1 VARAFDVANAPVEG
15 ILAALRLEE
24 VPMALHRDIYW
35 VGRQWAVT
43 GFGIQAI
50 DQRLKGSF
58 DIDVSQLWD
67 EIAVE
72 RIRAL
77 AWLNAAD
84 FDKAIE
90 IARARYPE
98 PARKK
103 LPLVESVLKMIQ
115 PAAGEPQKVAP
126 PPPLVAEAAE
136 EAPVA
141 VTSLPL
147 RVDPLLAIRMERAP
161 AKFLSMWRVR

>member
-1 VARAFDVANAPVEG
+1 
-15 ILAALRLEE
+15 
-24 VPMALHRDIYW
+24 MALHRDIYW

-58 DIDVSQLWD
+58 DIDVSRLWD
-67 EIAVE
+67 ELAVE
-72 RIRAL
+72 HTRGL

-84 FDKAIE
+84 FDKALE
-90 IARARYPE
+90 MARARHPE

-115 PAAGEPQKVAP
+115 PAAPEVEKAA
-126 PPPLVAEAAE
+126 PPPLVAEVTKEPAA
-136 EAPVA
+136 A
-141 VTSLPL
+141 VPPPPL
-147 RVDPLLAIRMERAP
+147 RVDPLPALRMERAS
-161 AKFLSMWRVR
+161 AKFLQMWRVR

>member
-1 VARAFDVANAPVEG
+1 
-15 ILAALRLEE
+15 
-24 VPMALHRDIYW
+24 MALHRDIYW

-50 DQRLKGSF
+50 DQRLKGTF
-58 DIDVSQLWD
+58 DIEVSRVWD
-67 EIAVE
+67 EIVVE

-84 FDKAIE
+84 FDKAME
-90 IARARYPE
+90 IARARHPE
-98 PARKK
+98 PARKQ

-115 PAAGEPQKVAP
+115 PASAEAEAP
-126 PPPLVAEAAE
+126 VPSPRVAEAKVE
-136 EAPVA
+136 ETAA
-141 VTSLPL
+141 VPTPPL

>member
-1 VARAFDVANAPVEG
+1 
-15 ILAALRLEE
+15 
-24 VPMALHRDIYW
+24 MALHRDIYW

-58 DIDVSQLWD
+58 DIEVSRLWD
-67 EIAVE
+67 DIAVE
-72 RIRAL
+72 RTRAL

-98 PARKK
+98 PAHKK
-103 LPLVESVLKMIQ
+103 LPLVESVLRMMQ
-115 PAAGEPQKVAP
+115 PAGPEPQKVAP
-126 PPPLVAEAAE
+126 PPLTAEAAE
-136 EAPVA
+136 EEPAS
-141 VTSLPL
+141 VTPPPL
-147 RVDPLLAIRMERAP
+147 RVDPLPALRMEHAS
-161 AKFLSMWRVR
+161 AKFLQMWRVR

>member
-1 VARAFDVANAPVEG
+1 
-15 ILAALRLEE
+15 
-24 VPMALHRDIYW
+24 MALHRDIYW

-58 DIDVSQLWD
+58 DIEIARLWD
-67 EIAVE
+67 DIAVE
-72 RIRAL
+72 CTRAL

-84 FDKAIE
+84 FDKALE
-90 IARARYPE
+90 MARARHPE

-115 PAAGEPQKVAP
+115 PVASEPEKIAPAPLVVQAAEAAPAAVAP
-126 PPPLVAEAAE
+126 PPV
-136 EAPVA
+136 
-141 VTSLPL
+141 
-147 RVDPLLAIRMERAP
+147 RVDPVL
-161 AKFLSMWRVR
+161 

>member
-1 VARAFDVANAPVEG
+1 
-15 ILAALRLEE
+15 
-24 VPMALHRDIYW
+24 MALDRDIYW

-58 DIDVSQLWD
+58 DIEIARLWD

-72 RIRAL
+72 RTRAL

-98 PARKK
+98 PPREK

-115 PAAGEPQKVAP
+115 PATETEKPVVPPRVVAARVEKP
-126 PPPLVAEAAE
+126 
-136 EAPVA
+136 APVPP
-141 VTSLPL
+141 TPL
-147 RVDPLLAIRMERAP
+147 RVDPLLAIRMERAS
-161 AKFLSMWRVR
+161 AKFLQMWRVR

>member
-1 VARAFDVANAPVEG
+1 
-15 ILAALRLEE
+15 
-24 VPMALHRDIYW
+24 MALHRDIYW

-58 DIDVSQLWD
+58 DIEIARLWD
-67 EIAVE
+67 DIVVE
-72 RIRAL
+72 RTRAL

-84 FDKAIE
+84 FDKALE
-90 IARARYPE
+90 MARARHPE

-115 PAAGEPQKVAP
+115 PMASEPEKIAPAPLVVQPAEVAPAAVAP
-126 PPPLVAEAAE
+126 PPV
-136 EAPVA
+136 
-141 VTSLPL
+141 
-147 RVDPLLAIRMERAP
+147 RVDPLLALRMERAS
-161 AKFLSMWRVR
+161 AKFLQMWRVR

>member
-1 VARAFDVANAPVEG
+1 
-15 ILAALRLEE
+15 
-24 VPMALHRDIYW
+24 MALHRDIHW

-58 DIDVSQLWD
+58 DIEMSQLWD
-67 EIAVE
+67 DIAVE
-72 RIRAL
+72 RTRAL

-84 FDKAIE
+84 FDKALE
-90 IARARYPE
+90 IARARHPE

-115 PAAGEPQKVAP
+115 PAAPEPVKTAP
-126 PPPLVAEAAE
+126 APLVVKAAE
-136 EAPVA
+136 EEPPA
-141 VTSLPL
+141 VTPPPL
-147 RVDPLLAIRMERAP
+147 RVDPLLALRMERAS
-161 AKFLSMWRVR
+161 AKFLQMWRVR

>member
-1 VARAFDVANAPVEG
+1 
-15 ILAALRLEE
+15 
-24 VPMALHRDIYW
+24 MALHRDIYW

-58 DIDVSQLWD
+58 DIEVSRLWD

-72 RIRAL
+72 RTRAL

-98 PARKK
+98 PAGKK

-115 PAAGEPQKVAP
+115 PAVGEPQKVAP
-126 PPPLVAEAAE
+126 PPLAAKAVE
-136 EAPVA
+136 ETPVA
-141 VTSLPL
+141 VTSMPL

>member
-1 VARAFDVANAPVEG
+1 
-15 ILAALRLEE
+15 
-24 VPMALHRDIYW
+24 MALDRDIYW

-58 DIDVSQLWD
+58 DIEIARLWD

-72 RIRAL
+72 RTRAL

-84 FDKAIE
+84 FDKALE

-98 PARKK
+98 PPREK
-103 LPLVESVLKMIQ
+103 LPLVESVLKMIK
-115 PAAGEPQKVAP
+115 PAAATEAEKPVAP
-126 PPPLVAEAAE
+126 PRVVAARVEKP
-136 EAPVA
+136 APVPP
-141 VTSLPL
+141 TPL
-147 RVDPLLAIRMERAP
+147 RVDPLLAIRMERAS
-161 AKFLSMWRVR
+161 AKFLQMWRVR

>member
-1 VARAFDVANAPVEG
+1 
-15 ILAALRLEE
+15 
-24 VPMALHRDIYW
+24 MALHRDIYW

-58 DIDVSQLWD
+58 DIEVSRLWD

-72 RIRAL
+72 HTRAL

-115 PAAGEPQKVAP
+115 PAAPEPPKVA
-126 PPPLVAEAAE
+126 PPPLVAEAVE
-136 EAPVA
+136 VEAAPAA

>member
-1 VARAFDVANAPVEG
+1 
-15 ILAALRLEE
+15 
-24 VPMALHRDIYW
+24 MALHRDIYW

-58 DIDVSQLWD
+58 DIEMAGVWD

-84 FDKAIE
+84 FDKALE
-90 IARARYPE
+90 IARARHPE

-115 PAAGEPQKVAP
+115 PAAPEPQKVAT
-126 PPPLVAEAAE
+126 PPLVAEAAE
-136 EAPVA
+136 EEPASVEPA
-141 VTSLPL
+141 PL
-147 RVDPLLAIRMERAP
+147 RVDPLPALRMERAS
-161 AKFLSMWRVR
+161 AKFLQMWRVR

>member
-1 VARAFDVANAPVEG
+1 
-15 ILAALRLEE
+15 
-24 VPMALHRDIYW
+24 MALHRDIYW

-50 DQRLKGSF
+50 DQRLKGGF
-58 DIDVSQLWD
+58 DIEVSSLWD

-72 RIRAL
+72 RTRAL
-77 AWLNAAD
+77 AWLNGAD

-90 IARARYPE
+90 IAHARFPE

-115 PAAGEPQKVAP
+115 PAVPEPQKVEP
-126 PPPLVAEAAE
+126 PQSVAETVDE
-136 EAPVA
+136 TPVA
-141 VTSLPL
+141 QTPLLL

>member
-1 VARAFDVANAPVEG
+1 
-15 ILAALRLEE
+15 
-24 VPMALHRDIYW
+24 MALDRDIYW

-50 DQRLKGSF
+50 DQRLKGNF
-58 DIDVSQLWD
+58 DIEIARIWD
-67 EIAVE
+67 DIAVE
-72 RIRAL
+72 RTRSL

-98 PARKK
+98 PPRKK
-103 LPLVESVLKMIQ
+103 LPLVESVLRMIQ
-115 PAAGEPQKVAP
+115 PAA
-126 PPPLVAEAAE
+126 AEAEKAVPPRVMEAKRE
-136 EAPVA
+136 EPAPVP
-141 VTSLPL
+141 TPPL

>member
-1 VARAFDVANAPVEG
+1 
-15 ILAALRLEE
+15 
-24 VPMALHRDIYW
+24 MALHRDIYW

-58 DIDVSQLWD
+58 DIEITRVWDDVA
-67 EIAVE
+67 IE
-72 RIRAL
+72 RTRGL

-98 PARKK
+98 PPRKP

-115 PAAGEPQKVAP
+115 PAAGEPEKVTPSPRVAQAEGEPAPVRP
-126 PPPLVAEAAE
+126 PPPLR
-136 EAPVA
+136 
-141 VTSLPL
+141 L
-147 RVDPLLAIRMERAP
+147 DPLLALRMDRAS
-161 AKFLSMWRVR
+161 AKFLQMWRVR

>member
-1 VARAFDVANAPVEG
+1 
-15 ILAALRLEE
+15 
-24 VPMALHRDIYW
+24 MALHRDIYW

-58 DIDVSQLWD
+58 DIEVSQLWD

-72 RIRAL
+72 RTRAL

-98 PARKK
+98 PAQNK
-103 LPLVESVLKMIQ
+103 LPLVESVLKMMQ
-115 PAAGEPQKVAP
+115 PVAGEPQKVAP
-126 PPPLVAEAAE
+126 PPPLVAAVE
-136 EAPVA
+136 EPPAA

>member
-1 VARAFDVANAPVEG
+1 
-15 ILAALRLEE
+15 
-24 VPMALHRDIYW
+24 MALHRDIYW

-50 DQRLKGSF
+50 DQRLKGGF
-58 DIDVSQLWD
+58 DIEVSRLWD
-67 EIAVE
+67 DIAVE

-90 IARARYPE
+90 LARARYPE
-98 PARKK
+98 PAGKK
-103 LPLVESVLKMIQ
+103 LPLVEAVLKMIQ
-115 PAAGEPQKVAP
+115 PAAAEPQKVE
-126 PPPLVAEAAE
+126 PPPLAADPVEAKPVEEAAP
-136 EAPVA
+136 AV

-147 RVDPLLAIRMERAP
+147 SVDPLLAIRMERAP

>member
-1 VARAFDVANAPVEG
+1 
-15 ILAALRLEE
+15 
-24 VPMALHRDIYW
+24 MALDRDIYW

-58 DIDVSQLWD
+58 DIEVARVWD
-67 EIAVE
+67 DIVVE

-84 FDKAIE
+84 FDKALE

-98 PARKK
+98 PPRKT
-103 LPLVESVLKMIQ
+103 LPVVESVLKMIQ
-115 PAAGEPQKVAP
+115 PAAPLPEKIAPSPPRIAEVAAVKEPLIAEVRAEKPAAVVP
-126 PPPLVAEAAE
+126 PA
-136 EAPVA
+136 
-141 VTSLPL
+141 L
-147 RVDPLLAIRMERAP
+147 RVDPLPALRVERAS
-161 AKFLSMWRVR
+161 AKFLQMWRVR

>member
-1 VARAFDVANAPVEG
+1 
-15 ILAALRLEE
+15 
-24 VPMALHRDIYW
+24 MALDRDIYW

-50 DQRLKGSF
+50 DQRLKGNF
-58 DIDVSQLWD
+58 DIEVARLWD
-67 EIAVE
+67 DIAVE
-72 RIRAL
+72 RTRSL

-90 IARARYPE
+90 IARARHPE
-98 PARKK
+98 PPRKK

-115 PAAGEPQKVAP
+115 PAA
-126 PPPLVAEAAE
+126 AEAEKAVQPPRVVEAKRE
-136 EAPVA
+136 EPAPVP
-141 VTSLPL
+141 TPPL
-147 RVDPLLAIRMERAP
+147 RVDPMLAIRMERAP